1 LQPVLLVLEVLVL
14 RQLVL
19 GRLQAQLLESLVEL
33 EQLQEQALMRQRYRQ

>member
-1 LQPVLLVLEVLVL
+1 LPLVLLVLLVL

-19 GRLQAQLLESLVEL
+19 EFQQLMLGPKPL

>member
-1 LQPVLLVLEVLVL
+1 LPLVLLVLLVL

-19 GRLQAQLLESLVEL
+19 EFQQLVLGLKPL

>member
-1 LQPVLLVLEVLVL
+1 LQQVLLVLEVLVL

-19 GRLQAQLLESLVEL
+19 GLKPL

>member
-1 LQPVLLVLEVLVL
+1 LEQVLLVLEVLVL

-19 GRLQAQLLESLVEL
+19 EFQQLVLGLKSL